1 MGEAETIDKNTHT
14 RHILG
19 TVQYTTSVGALFKF
33 IPISGASFGS
43 LGKVVPS
50 ISYLLYKLTII
61 TFLWGKALGVCE
73 YLPPPKL
80 FT

>member
-50 ISYLLYKLTII
+50 AISFINLQSLRFCGEKH
-61 TFLWGKALGVCE
+61 
-73 YLPPPKL
+73 
-80 FT
+80 